1 MQMSPQLCTYSAAL
15 SILGSMLAANM
26 GPYGTYGIPSL
37 DPTMGPCLAYL
48 GPMWVPHMGPM
59 STPVALSL
67 MGLMWAAHYIWG
79 SLLGPHNGPMWGLS
93 GPNIGSPYGPHAS
106 PSCTFCIWPHVGNPH
121 GTHMAP
127 IWVRITLT
135 AIWLRDMLHHNH
147 S

>member
-26 GPYGTYGIPSL
+26 GPIWDTLFGPHHEPMFGLSGPNVGSPYG
-37 DPTMGPCLAYL
+37 
-48 GPMWVPHMGPM
+48 PHVNPGC
-59 STPVALSL
+59 TRL